1 MGDTR
6 DVARGRQTT
15 GDLESGRKAFAARA
29 WAAARDHFG
38 RADPGTL
45 TPVDWH
51 SLATAASLVA
61 DRDSAIRAW
70 QQAFTLHST
79 AGDRV
84 AAAMD
89 AQWIAHVH
97 STSGNVAVGG
107 GWVARGLRLLEGE
120 PEDAEPWGLLPDAP
134 AEVAVELAGDIA
146 GAAECGRQVLAIGQ
160 RWRNGDLTAFGPVS
174 QGRMLIYSGQVP
186 EGLTLLDEAMVGL
199 AAGEVSPIG
208 SGNIYCAMIEGC
220 RWAGRP
226 GGGGAPGRA
235 GAAATC
241 LEGVDRSLRPVRRG
255 ASTSA
260 NCDGLSRTPRRGV
273 GTLRAGGCRTHLCR
287 ARDRTGQTRGGAAH
301 EDRAAGWIDLV
312 RSRC

>member
-89 AQWIAHVH
+89 AQWIAYVH

-146 GAAECGRQVLAIGQ
+146 SAAECGRQVLAIGQ

-208 SGNIYCAMIEGC
+208 SGNIYCAMIEGYQEISDYRRMTQWTDALN
-220 RWAGRP
+220 RWCEAKPTWCPLPASAPSTAGRFC
-226 GGGGAPGRA
+226 APRAHFGRRWTSWTSPPNVTVPSIWISRSA
-235 GAAATC
+235 CPCTNAA
-241 LEGVDRSLRPVRRG
+241 
-255 ASTSA
+255 
-260 NCDGLSRTPRRGV
+260 
-273 GTLRAGGCRTHLCR
+273 
-287 ARDRTGQTRGGAAH
+287 
-301 EDRAAGWIDLV
+301 
-312 RSRC
+312 RCCGPP

>member
-38 RADPGTL
+38 RADPCTL

-89 AQWIAHVH
+89 AQWIAYVH

-146 GAAECGRQVLAIGQ
+146 SAAECGRQVLAIGQ

-208 SGNIYCAMIEGC
+208 SGNIYCAMIEGYQEISDYRRMTQWTDALN
-220 RWAGRP
+220 RWCEAKPTWCPLPASAPSTAGRFC
-226 GGGGAPGRA
+226 APRAHFGRRWTSWTSPPNVTVPSIWISRSA
-235 GAAATC
+235 CPCTNAA
-241 LEGVDRSLRPVRRG
+241 
-255 ASTSA
+255 
-260 NCDGLSRTPRRGV
+260 
-273 GTLRAGGCRTHLCR
+273 
-287 ARDRTGQTRGGAAH
+287 
-301 EDRAAGWIDLV
+301 
-312 RSRC
+312 RCCGPP